1 MQKKFTVYLEFEN
14 IGFNYYQYIILKEV
28 IIKGIEQEINFQ
40 IQELLYST
48 SNPKKLEELNM
59 KLQNKVA
66 IITGAAQGMGATH
79 ARKFVE
85 EGAKVVITD
94 INIEAAQKLAD
105 ELGSNAIALKLNV
118 SKADNWKE
126 VVEKT
131 EEKFGPVTVL
141 VNNAGI
147 GIFKPLEELTEE
159 DFRLTFEIDELGVF
173 LGMKTV
179 VPSMKKANG
188 GSIVNISSVDGLVSA
203 PTAIAYSAS
212 KHAVTG
218 MTKGA
223 AAELGQ
229 FGIRVNSVH
238 PGVIESPMA
247 EQGDVAEIIKK
258 LEQDIPLRR
267 RAKTEEVSNLVIYLA
282 SDDSSYSTGSQFVVD
297 GGMISDL

>member
-1 MQKKFTVYLEFEN
+1 M
-14 IGFNYYQYIILKEV
+14 G
-28 IIKGIEQEINFQ
+28 
-40 IQELLYST
+40 
-48 SNPKKLEELNM
+48 KLD
-59 KLQNKVA
+59 NKVA
-66 IITGAAQGMGATH
+66 IITGAAQGMGAMH
-79 ARKFVE
+79 ARKFIE
-85 EGAKVVITD
+85 EGAKVAITD
-94 INIEAAQKLAD
+94 INLEAATELAE
-105 ELGSNAIALKLNV
+105 ELGENAIALKLDV

-131 EEKFGPVTVL
+131 EEKFGLVTVL

-159 DFRLTFEIDELGVF
+159 DFRLTFEINELGVF
-173 LGMKTV
+173 LGMKTLA
-179 VPSMKKANG
+179 PSMKEAKV

-203 PTAIAYSAS
+203 PTAIAYSAA

-229 FGIRVNSVH
+229 HNIRVNSVH

-247 EQGDVAEIIKK
+247 EQGDVADIIKE
-258 LEQDIPLRR
+258 LEKDIPLRR
-267 RAKTEEVSNLVIYLA
+267 RAKVEEVSNLVVYLA
-282 SDDSSYSTGSQFVVD
+282 SEDSSYSTGSQFVVD

>member
-1 MQKKFTVYLEFEN
+1 M
-14 IGFNYYQYIILKEV
+14 G
-28 IIKGIEQEINFQ
+28 
-40 IQELLYST
+40 
-48 SNPKKLEELNM
+48 KLD
-59 KLQNKVA
+59 NKVA
-66 IITGAAQGMGATH
+66 IITGAAQGMGAMH
-79 ARKFVE
+79 ARKFIE
-85 EGAKVVITD
+85 EGAKVAITD
-94 INIEAAQKLAD
+94 VNLEAATELAD
-105 ELGSNAIALKLNV
+105 ELGENAIALKLDV

-126 VVEKT
+126 VLEKT
-131 EEKFGPVTVL
+131 EEKFGLVTVL
-141 VNNAGI
+141 INNAGI

-179 VPSMKKANG
+179 APSMKEAKV

-229 FGIRVNSVH
+229 HNIRVNSVH

-247 EQGDVAEIIKK
+247 EQGDVAEYIKE
-258 LEQDIPLRR
+258 LEKDIPLRR
-267 RAKTEEVSNLVIYLA
+267 RARVEEVSNLVVYLA
-282 SDDSSYSTGSQFVVD
+282 SEDSSYSTGSQFVVD

>member
-1 MQKKFTVYLEFEN
+1 M
-14 IGFNYYQYIILKEV
+14 G
-28 IIKGIEQEINFQ
+28 
-40 IQELLYST
+40 
-48 SNPKKLEELNM
+48 KLDG
-59 KLQNKVA
+59 KVA
-66 IITGAAQGMGATH
+66 IITGAAQGMGASH

-85 EGAKVVITD
+85 EGAKVVVSD
-94 INIEAAQKLAD
+94 VNVEAAEKLAD
-105 ELGSNAIALKLNV
+105 ELGENAIALKLDV
-118 SKADNWKE
+118 SKAEDWDN
-126 VVEKT
+126 VVKTT

-147 GIFKPLEELTEE
+147 GIFKPLEELTED
-159 DFRLTFEIDELGVF
+159 DFRKTFEIDELGVF
-173 LGMKTV
+173 LGMKAV
-179 VPSMKKANG
+179 VPSMKKAKV

-229 FGIRVNSVH
+229 HNIRVNSVH
-238 PGVIESPMA
+238 PGIIKTPMA
-247 EQGDVAEIIKK
+247 AQDNVEAYLKE
-258 LEQDIPLRR
+258 LEKDIPLRR
-267 RAKTEEVSNLVIYLA
+267 RADVEEVSNLVVYLA

>member
-1 MQKKFTVYLEFEN
+1 M
-14 IGFNYYQYIILKEV
+14 G
-28 IIKGIEQEINFQ
+28 
-40 IQELLYST
+40 
-48 SNPKKLEELNM
+48 KLE
-59 KLQNKVA
+59 NKVA
-66 IITGAAQGMGATH
+66 LITGAAQGMGASH
-79 ARKFVE
+79 VRMFIE

-94 INIEAAQKLAD
+94 INLEAAQKLAD
-105 ELGSNAIALKLNV
+105 ELGDNALALKLDV

-126 VVEKT
+126 VLETT

-141 VNNAGI
+141 VNNAGV
-147 GIFKPLEELTEE
+147 GIFKLLEDLTEA

-173 LGMKTV
+173 LGMKAV
-179 VPSMKKANG
+179 VPYMKKAG
-188 GSIVNISSVDGLVSA
+188 VGSIVNISSVDGLVSA

-229 FGIRVNSVH
+229 YNIRVNSVH

-267 RAKTEEVSNLVIYLA
+267 RARVEEVSNLVIYLA
-282 SDDSSYSTGSQFVVD
+282 SEDSSYSTGSQFVVD

>member
-1 MQKKFTVYLEFEN
+1 M
-14 IGFNYYQYIILKEV
+14 G
-28 IIKGIEQEINFQ
+28 
-40 IQELLYST
+40 
-48 SNPKKLEELNM
+48 KLE
-59 KLQNKVA
+59 NKVA
-66 IITGAAQGMGATH
+66 LITGAAQGMGASH
-79 ARKFVE
+79 VRMFID

-94 INIEAAQKLAD
+94 INLEAAQKLAD
-105 ELGSNAIALKLNV
+105 ELGDNALALKLDV
-118 SKADNWKE
+118 SKADNWKDVLE
-126 VVEKT
+126 TT

-141 VNNAGI
+141 VNNAGV
-147 GIFKPLEELTEE
+147 GIFKLLEDLTEA

-173 LGMKTV
+173 LGMKAV
-179 VPSMKKANG
+179 VPYMKKAG
-188 GSIVNISSVDGLVSA
+188 VGSIVNISSVDGLVSA

-229 FGIRVNSVH
+229 YNIRVNSVH

-267 RAKTEEVSNLVIYLA
+267 RARVEEVSNLVIYLA
-282 SDDSSYSTGSQFVVD
+282 SEDSSYSTGSQFVVD

>member
-1 MQKKFTVYLEFEN
+1 MGKMD
-14 IGFNYYQYIILKEV
+14 G
-28 IIKGIEQEINFQ
+28 
-40 IQELLYST
+40 
-48 SNPKKLEELNM
+48 
-59 KLQNKVA
+59 KVA
-66 IITGAAQGMGATH
+66 IITGAAQGMGAMH

-85 EGAKVVITD
+85 EGAKVAVTD
-94 INIEAAQKLAD
+94 INMDAAQQLVD
-105 ELGSNAIALKLNV
+105 EIGENAIALKLDV
-118 SKADNWKE
+118 SNADNWKE

-141 VNNAGI
+141 VNNAGV
-147 GIFKPLEELTEE
+147 GIFKPLEELTEK

-179 VPSMKKANG
+179 VPSMKKAG
-188 GSIVNISSVDGLVSA
+188 VGSIVNISSVDGLVSA

-223 AAELGQ
+223 ATELGQ
-229 FGIRVNSVH
+229 FNIRVNSVH
-238 PGVIESPMA
+238 PGIIKTPMA
-247 EQGDVAEIIKK
+247 EQGDVAEYLKQ

-267 RAKTEEVSNLVIYLA
+267 RAEVYEVSNLVIYLA
-282 SDDSSYSTGSQFVVD
+282 SDDSSYSTGAQFVVD

>member
-1 MQKKFTVYLEFEN
+1 
-14 IGFNYYQYIILKEV
+14 
-28 IIKGIEQEINFQ
+28 
-40 IQELLYST
+40 
-48 SNPKKLEELNM
+48 M

-79 ARKFVE
+79 VRKFIE

-94 INIEAAQKLAD
+94 INLEAAQKLAD
-105 ELGSNAIALKLNV
+105 EVGENAIALKLNV
-118 SKADNWKE
+118 SSADDWKE

-147 GIFKPLEELTEE
+147 GIFKLLEDLTEE
-159 DFRLTFEIDELGVF
+159 DFRKTFEIDELGVF

-179 VPSMKKANG
+179 VPSMKKEKG

-203 PTAIAYSAS
+203 PTAIAYSAA

-229 FGIRVNSVH
+229 FNIRVNSVH

-247 EQGDVAEIIKK
+247 EQGDVADFIKK

-282 SDDSSYSTGSQFVVD
+282 SDDSSYSTGAQFVVD